1 MEDAMK
7 RLTATLA
14 LWAGITAC
22 AQAAEPITLGLNYPR
37 TGPYKEEGLAQMRG
51 ALLAI
56 DELNAQG
63 GVLGRPLRLSS
74 KDSASRPEKA
84 VKNVDKLAD
93 EGAAMLFGGASSA
106 VAIAAGKRARERG
119 LLYFGTLTYSN
130 DTTGKDGQRYLFREC
145 NSAWMSARVLGQH
158 LAKTLPGKRYFY
170 VTADYTWGN
179 TTESSLRETTGT
191 QDPGQN
197 PGLKVPF
204 PGARIADY
212 QNALTQ
218 AAASSSEVLVLVLV
232 LFGEDLVRA
241 MRIVEDLG
249 LNQRMQI
256 VAPNLTQS
264 IVEQAGP
271 SLMEGVLG
279 TEPWTWQVPQ
289 REGSERGMAFV
300 KAFNERYEVYPSSSA
315 ASAYSI
321 VYQWA
326 DAAKRAKSLD
336 SEALI
341 QALEGHSYSLLKGKQ
356 QWRAFDHQNVQT
368 VYAVQVKPRA
378 EVMKDPRRQDYFE
391 IVHQLDGEQAAPSL
405 AEWQAERSAAKQPP
419 TLQ

>member
-1 MEDAMK
+1 MK

-74 KDSASRPEKA
+74 RDSASRPEKA

-145 NSAWMSARVLGQH
+145 NSAWMSARVLGQY

-170 VTADYTWGN
+170 VTADYTWG
-179 TTESSLRETTGT
+179 TTSESSLRQATGT
-191 QDPGQN
+191 QDGARH

-204 PGARIADY
+204 PGARLGDY
-212 QNALTQ
+212 HERLSQ
-218 AAASSSEVLVLVLV
+218 AAASQAEVLVLV

-241 MRIVEDLG
+241 MRVAEDLG
-249 LNQRMQI
+249 LTQRMQI
-256 VAPNLTQS
+256 VAPNLTQG

-271 SLMEGVLG
+271 SLMQGVIG
-279 TEPWTWQVPQ
+279 TEPWTWRVP
-289 REGSERGMAFV
+289 ELVGSEAGKAFV
-300 KAFNERYEVYPSSSA
+300 RDFTERYQVYPSSAA

-321 VYQWA
+321 VHQWA
-326 DAAKRAKSLD
+326 DAAERARSLD

-341 QALEGHSYSLLKGKQ
+341 KALEGHSYRLLKDQQ
-356 QWRAFDHQNVQT
+356 QWRAFDHQNVQS
-368 VYAVQVKPRA
+368 VYAVRVKPRA
-378 EVMKDPRRQDYFE
+378 EVMKDALRQDYFE
-391 IVHQLDGEQAAPSL
+391 IVHQLDGAQAAPSL
-405 AEWQAERSAAKQPP
+405 AEWQAERQAAGQPS

>member
-1 MEDAMK
+1 MK

-74 KDSASRPEKA
+74 RDTASRPEKA

-145 NSAWMSARVLGQH
+145 NSAWMSARVLGQY

-170 VTADYTWGN
+170 VTADYTWG
-179 TTESSLRETTGT
+179 TTSESSLRQATGT
-191 QDPGQN
+191 QDGARH

-204 PGARIADY
+204 PGARLADY
-212 QNALTQ
+212 QERLSQ
-218 AAASSSEVLVLVLV
+218 AAASQAEVLVLV

-241 MRIVEDLG
+241 MRVAEDLG
-249 LNQRMQI
+249 LTQRMQI
-256 VAPNLTQS
+256 VAPNLTQG

-271 SLMEGVLG
+271 SLMQGVIG
-279 TEPWTWQVPQ
+279 TEPWTWRVP
-289 REGSERGMAFV
+289 ELVGSEAGKAFV
-300 KAFNERYEVYPSSSA
+300 RDFTERYQVYPSSAA

-321 VYQWA
+321 VHQWA
-326 DAAKRAKSLD
+326 DAAERARSLD

-341 QALEGHSYSLLKGKQ
+341 KALEGHSYRLLKDQQ
-356 QWRAFDHQNVQT
+356 QWRAFDHQNVQS
-368 VYAVQVKPRA
+368 VYAVRVKPRA
-378 EVMKDPRRQDYFE
+378 EVMKDALRQDYFE
-391 IVHQLDGEQAAPSL
+391 IVHQLDGAQAAPSL
-405 AEWQAERSAAKQPP
+405 AEWQAERQAAGQPS

>member
-1 MEDAMK
+1 MK

-74 KDSASRPEKA
+74 RDTASRPEKA

-106 VAIAAGKRARERG
+106 VAIAAGKHARERG

-145 NSAWMSARVLGQH
+145 NSAWMSARVLGQY

-170 VTADYTWGN
+170 VTADYTWG
-179 TTESSLRETTGT
+179 TTSESSLRQATGT
-191 QDPGQN
+191 QDIARH

-204 PGARIADY
+204 PGARLGDY
-212 QNALTQ
+212 HERLSQ
-218 AAASSSEVLVLVLV
+218 AAASQAEVLVLV

-241 MRIVEDLG
+241 MRVAEDLG
-249 LNQRMQI
+249 LTQRMQI
-256 VAPNLTQS
+256 VAPNLTQG

-271 SLMEGVLG
+271 SLMQGVIG
-279 TEPWTWQVPQ
+279 TEPWTWRVP
-289 REGSERGMAFV
+289 ELVGSEAGKAFV
-300 KAFNERYEVYPSSSA
+300 RDFTERYQVYPSSAA

-321 VYQWA
+321 VHQWA
-326 DAAKRAKSLD
+326 DAAERARSLD

-341 QALEGHSYSLLKGKQ
+341 KALEGHSYRLLKDQQ
-356 QWRAFDHQNVQT
+356 QWRAFDHQNVQS
-368 VYAVQVKPRA
+368 VYAVRVKPRA
-378 EVMKDPRRQDYFE
+378 EVMKDALRQDYFE
-391 IVHQLDGEQAAPSL
+391 IVHQLDGAQAAPSL
-405 AEWQAERSAAKQPP
+405 AEWQAERQAAGQPS